1 MEEES
6 KLEFR
11 EECEFIRQTKWRK
24 AGRQGLPETRCRGA
38 MHKVSLKNSEEL
50 VITGVHA
57 LQEFMLGNDSDDS
70 GYAGLVMVPLAQQ
83 MFMI

>member
-11 EECEFIRQTKWRK
+11 EECEFARQTKWRK
-24 AGRQGLPETRCRGA
+24 AGRQGLPETRRGGA
-38 MHKVSLKNSEEL
+38 TCKVSLKNGEEL
-50 VITGVHA
+50 VMTGVHA
-57 LQEFMLGNDSDDS
+57 LQEFMVGNDSDDS
-70 GYAGLVMVPLAQQ
+70 GCAGLFMVPLAHQ

>member
-1 MEEES
+1 
-6 KLEFR
+6 
-11 EECEFIRQTKWRK
+11 
-24 AGRQGLPETRCRGA
+24 